1 MKGGCHSSHAFCTD
15 HLVSASGFEA
25 DDDIFLFFI
34 IFLTIVYDLMNYN
47 FVSLIVVNIF
57 FSDGL
62 FFTIRLGYEVTKNG
76 IYCVG
81 VVRLVHLRV
90 FEE

>member
-1 MKGGCHSSHAFCTD
+1 VDAVRHMLSARTT
-15 HLVSASGFEA
+15 VSRRLDLKPTTTSC
-25 DDDIFLFFI
+25 IFF